1 MDRFVL
7 SALVHNHP
15 GVLFRVAGLFCRRDF
30 NIDGITAGET
40 SDPSVTRMTI
50 EVSGD
55 EHSVE
60 QIRRQ
65 LEKLE
70 DVIAAKRLRLEAAVT
85 RELAL
90 VKLAARGEA
99 KGRAEAVA
107 SRYGARVADA
117 CAETITFEL
126 SAPSSMVDAFMAELA
141 PFGETESARTGLGA
155 LERGAAFL
163 SPRAAVAYRDR
174 APARGAGDSTIAAEV
189 GA

>member
-1 MDRFVL
+1 MERFVL

-40 SDPSVTRMTI
+40 ADPSVTRMTI
-50 EVSGD
+50 EVTGD

-70 DVIAAKRLRLEAAVT
+70 DVIAARRLRLDAAVT

-90 VKLAARGEA
+90 VKVAARGEA
-99 KGRAEAVA
+99 RVRAEAVA
-107 SRYGARVADA
+107 RGYGARIADA
-117 CAETITFEL
+117 CAEALTFEL
-126 SAPSSMVDAFMAELA
+126 SAPSSSVDAFLGEVAA
-141 PFGETESARTGLGA
+141 FGELESARTGLGA

-163 SPRAAVAYRDR
+163 APSAAVAR
-174 APARGAGDSTIAAEV
+174 RGHAAALGAEDSMMAAEV

>member
-7 SALVHNHP
+7 SALVHSHP
-15 GVLFRVAGLFCRRDF
+15 GVLFRVAGLFSRRDF

-40 SDPSVTRMTI
+40 TDPAVTRMTI

-65 LEKLE
+65 FEKLE
-70 DVIAAKRLRLEAAVT
+70 DAIAVKRFRLDAVVA
-85 RELAL
+85 RELAI
-90 VKLAARGEA
+90 VKAAVGREGRSGAEAAAR
-99 KGRAEAVA
+99 
-107 SRYGARVADA
+107 RYGARTVDA
-117 CAETITFEL
+117 CSEAVTFEL
-126 SAPSSMVDAFMAELA
+126 TGSPESVDAFIAELSA
-141 PFGETESARTGLGA
+141 FGPLETARTGLGA

-163 SPRAAVAYRDR
+163 EPSEYAAVE
-174 APARGAGDSTIAAEV
+174 EV